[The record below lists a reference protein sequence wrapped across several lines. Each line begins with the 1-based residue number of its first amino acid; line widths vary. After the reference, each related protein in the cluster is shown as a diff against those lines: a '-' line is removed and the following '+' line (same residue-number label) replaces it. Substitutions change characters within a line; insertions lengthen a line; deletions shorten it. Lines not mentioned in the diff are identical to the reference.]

1 MNASLLQ
8 PTLQGTLVHLSP
20 MRAEDHDALYAVAKD
35 PLIWE
40 QHPSWDRYK
49 PEVFRPVFDQGL
61 ASGGAL
67 VVREASTGE
76 VIGSTRFYDYRPEDP
91 SVAIGYT
98 FIARRCWGGTYN
110 PEMKRLLLKHAFD
123 FVDRVWFHI
132 GVTNRRSREAIT
144 RVGGQFSHENFSDPA
159 WGGRDQAYYFID
171 KASFTDPVAT

>member
-1 MNASLLQ
+1 MNISWLQ
-8 PTLQGTLVHLSP
+8 PTLHGGLVHLSP
-20 MRAEDHDALYAVAKD
+20 MRADDHDALFAVAKD

-40 QHPSWDRYK
+40 QHPARDRYK

-61 ASGGAL
+61 ASGSAL
-67 VVREASTGE
+67 VVRDATTLE
-76 VIGSTRFYDYRPEDP
+76 VIGSTRFYVYRPEDP

-171 KASFTDPVAT
+171 KASFTDPGAT